1 MCRNVIKTF
10 FFFVCY
16 PFCGKFLCCIF
27 QADVTVER
35 ESKFLEEKLQ
45 EFFFCLWID
54 LLAASHPLF
63 GKVEKSGKGYLS
75 VQLNLWPDG
84 VRESNHRSTWVK
96 SKSKVRSYAIQLLEV
111 TQTPGGG
118 RAGMPLRVEGKKQKE
133 EEREEETENVKASAA
148 LYCKERNH
156 CCMQC
161 LLARALSLVLSFNGL
176 TLRTKTITNR
186 YLVGL
191 AIAKFIGFSVI
202 SVIVTITEQ

>member
-1 MCRNVIKTF
+1 
-10 FFFVCY
+10 
-16 PFCGKFLCCIF
+16 
-27 QADVTVER
+27 
-35 ESKFLEEKLQ
+35 
-45 EFFFCLWID
+45 
-54 LLAASHPLF
+54 
-63 GKVEKSGKGYLS
+63 
-75 VQLNLWPDG
+75 
-84 VRESNHRSTWVK
+84 
-96 SKSKVRSYAIQLLEV
+96 
-111 TQTPGGG
+111 
-118 RAGMPLRVEGKKQKE
+118 MPLRVEGKKQKE